1 MTIQTRNFVAIAVVV
16 ATTLTAAANVH
27 ASELGNVRERLLAAR
42 TQEDF
47 AKLYEGISR
56 KFGGDANRIVEFL
69 KSNGFTCQM
78 GKTLFKA
85 QCVFAYCGDR
95 RLFPPTLLQR
105 ELMTINVTIERNDAV
120 WTGVAHHQTAC
131 PATDV
136 VLKQKQED
144 LLTGGAPRGGKQ

>member
-27 ASELGNVRERLLAAR
+27 ASERGNVRERLLAAR

-69 KSNGFTCQM
+69 KSN
-78 GKTLFKA
+78 
-85 QCVFAYCGDR
+85 
-95 RLFPPTLLQR
+95 
-105 ELMTINVTIERNDAV
+105 
-120 WTGVAHHQTAC
+120 
-131 PATDV
+131 
-136 VLKQKQED
+136 
-144 LLTGGAPRGGKQ
+144 